1 MYAHIALAVISP
13 TVPQL
18 FLMVVLG
25 LLIGATPQYRKKK
38 KKDEQ
43 WDQKTKTFEIKLPR
57 HMADFCV

>member
-38 KKDEQ
+38 KRMNSG
-43 WDQKTKTFEIKLPR
+43 TKRPR
-57 HMADFCV
+57 HLK

>member
-38 KKDEQ
+38 KKKD
-43 WDQKTKTFEIKLPR
+43 
-57 HMADFCV
+57 

>member
-38 KKDEQ
+38 KKRMNSG
-43 WDQKTKTFEIKLPR
+43 TKRPR
-57 HMADFCV
+57 HLK